1 MPAFHEMD
9 MQADLET
16 QERLHRALC
25 DPVFMEEARNF
36 EEWAAITEV
45 AQTFWG
51 KGDGPIWFQ
60 NRLDPGSSWRV
71 EQDLADLMIAYYEL
85 PVGLYEKIIHQARQ
99 AGLRR
104 RLVDKRYRRLQV
116 AELKANAEW

>member
-16 QERLHRALC
+16 RELPRALC

-51 KGDGPIWFQ
+51 KGDGRIWFQ

-104 RLVDKRYRRLQV
+104 RLSTSGIGGFSV